1 MANIA
6 ILHGTLTH
14 LLAQSS
20 GARAHGLNVCVAAT
34 DKNQFRKGLA
44 SHRIEALVLGLDRLG
59 ERPLAEINRFQKYTR
74 PRATIVTHS
83 FTDKEIQRSL
93 ESRSDLIIVR
103 EPLTR
108 ARLQSLLARALGE
121 PELVAGG
128 SRASTEEGA
137 EMGSTF
143 DELLEREVPR
153 QRYDDVQLNRIFE
166 EAIALDYQF
175 TQHVADL
182 LIQIHGFESYCRRRN
197 EGRHHER
204 GLHVDVERGT
214 AHSRALLE
222 ECLHRLVSATR
233 ISPGPPAGADH
244 ENSAATDDDANV
256 RYLAGDGGSASG

>member
-1 MANIA
+1 MTNIA
-6 ILHGTLTH
+6 ILNGTLTH

-20 GARAHGLNVCVAAT
+20 GARAHGLDVRVAAA

-44 SHRIEALVLGLDRLG
+44 QHRIDALVIGLDRLDD
-59 ERPLAEINRFQKYTR
+59 RPLAEINRLQKYTR
-74 PRATIVTHS
+74 PRTTIVTHN
-83 FTDKEIQRSL
+83 FTDREIERAL
-93 ESRSDLIIVR
+93 EQRSDLTIVR

-108 ARLQSLLARALGE
+108 ARLQGLLARTLGD
-121 PELVAGG
+121 PELVETAAGAQ
-128 SRASTEEGA
+128 SRQEGA
-137 EMGSTF
+137 AMGSTF
-143 DELLEREVPR
+143 DELIEREIPQ

-197 EGRHHER
+197 AGRHHER
-204 GLHVDVERGT
+204 GLHLDVERGT

-233 ISPGPPAGADH
+233 IDPGPPGGGEDDTSASAGADQDR
-244 ENSAATDDDANV
+244 SNV
-256 RYLAGDGGSASG
+256 RPLARDR

>member
-1 MANIA
+1 MTNIA

-20 GARAHGLNVCVAAT
+20 GARAHGLDVRVAAT

-44 SHRIEALVLGLDRLG
+44 QHRIDALVIGLDRLD
-59 ERPLAEINRFQKYTR
+59 ERPLAEINRLQKYTR
-74 PRATIVTHS
+74 PRVTIVTHN
-83 FTDKEIQRSL
+83 FTDRETERALEQRP
-93 ESRSDLIIVR
+93 DLIIVR

-108 ARLQSLLARALGE
+108 ARLQGLLARILGD
-121 PELVAGG
+121 PELVETAAGAQ
-128 SRASTEEGA
+128 SQEEGA

-143 DELLEREVPR
+143 DELIEREIPR

-182 LIQIHGFESYCRRRN
+182 LIQIHGFESYCHRRN
-197 EGRHHER
+197 AGRRNER
-204 GLHVDVERGT
+204 GLHIDVERGT

-233 ISPGPPAGADH
+233 IDPGPPADNPDGPSQTASGGH
-244 ENSAATDDDANV
+244 ASAKV
-256 RYLAGDGGSASG
+256 RPIAGDG